1 MKYSNSLVE
10 QINLSHKRIIRVTL
24 IPLFVLLY
32 AILFG
37 ANEFYISNTSNLFFK
52 NFKPNLSYWLVV
64 GDRFQIERTIKKFN
78 NLNDN
83 WEMGISYDSLKFPP
97 EFQKRHLSKVFRYKM
112 LMPSKKEAFLTI
124 KTKYPLLEVLIIT
137 SLISGIFLLIF
148 IPIKLSLSKIF
159 NEFKLPL
166 EQFINR
172 LSKVSYFEEV
182 SKRTYDY
189 QFKELNEV
197 SSAVSKMFGRV
208 REGEERIQKLE
219 KEMIISDV
227 VKQVSHDLISPLTV
241 QKTILDNIKEKLE
254 PSDYEMLNLSV
265 ERIEGI
271 AGQVL
276 ESHRSQKNRF
286 NFSSLITVVNE
297 KKIEKNYDKIQ
308 FENKFTKEVILYID
322 DLKLISV
329 ISNLLNNAIEAS
341 SDSKGNVS
349 LRVYIDDRFVCLEVK
364 DEGSGIPDDVLAKLG
379 AKGATFGKTGGNGLG
394 VYSAKKFVE
403 ENNGHFKIT
412 SQLGLGTSV
421 KISFPLNS

>member
-10 QINLSHKRIIRVTL
+10 QINLSHKRIIRITL
-24 IPLFVLLY
+24 IPLFVILY
-32 AILFG
+32 AVLFG
-37 ANEFYISNTSNLFFK
+37 ACEFYISNTSNLFFK

-78 NLNDN
+78 KLNDN
-83 WEMGISYDSLKFPP
+83 WEMGISYDSLKFPL
-97 EFQKRHLSKVFRYKM
+97 EFQKNHLSKVFRYKM

-124 KTKYPLLEVLIIT
+124 KTKYPLIEVLIIT
-137 SLISGIFLLIF
+137 SLVSGIFLLTF

-159 NEFKLPL
+159 NDFKLPL

-182 SKRTYDY
+182 SKKTYDY
-189 QFKELNEV
+189 KFRELNEV
-197 SSAVSKMFGRV
+197 SRAVSKMFGRV
-208 REGEERIQKLE
+208 REGEEKIQRLE

-241 QKTILDNIKEKLE
+241 QKTILENIEEKLE

-271 AGQVL
+271 ASQVL
-276 ESHRSQKNRF
+276 ESHRSQKSSF
-286 NFSSLITVVNE
+286 NFNCLTTVVNE
-297 KKIEKNYDKIQ
+297 KKVEKNYEKIQ
-308 FENKFTKEVILYID
+308 FENNLTNEVKLYVD
-322 DLKLISV
+322 ELKLLSV

-341 SDSKGNVS
+341 SDSKGQVS
-349 LRVYIDDRFVCLEVK
+349 LSVCIRDGFVCLEVK
-364 DEGSGIPDDVLAKLG
+364 DEGAGIPDEVLVELG
-379 AKGATFGKTGGNGLG
+379 GKGATFGKVGGNGLG
-394 VYSAKKFVE
+394 LYSAKKFTE
-403 ENNGHFKIT
+403 ENKGHFKIT
-412 SQLGLGTSV
+412 SVFGVGTSV